1 MHINSSPA
9 HIRLERKM
17 TNIIWQKD
25 LTVIVS
31 DSWGQISS
39 LECLFDGTWILN
51 EKQFKK
57 KYTHFLG
64 NSFFETR
71 IFEKACGWIGS
82 ISRVKIGFLTGML
95 YYAKPDRLESIFT
108 LDIQYITF
116 FMSHISFIWYIPFG
130 LQYLIFELIHQYKI
144 KNIQFYDQCLDL

>member
-39 LECLFDGTWILN
+39 LECLFDGT
-51 EKQFKK
+51 
-57 KYTHFLG
+57 
-64 NSFFETR
+64 
-71 IFEKACGWIGS
+71 
-82 ISRVKIGFLTGML
+82 
-95 YYAKPDRLESIFT
+95 
-108 LDIQYITF
+108 
-116 FMSHISFIWYIPFG
+116 
-130 LQYLIFELIHQYKI
+130 
-144 KNIQFYDQCLDL
+144 